1 MIQEVTRV
9 DMSVHKSGAVAL
21 APGRDLVVMLPVW
34 VMKAIRLGALNEPV
48 VPEKLHNFVVRLDN
62 FFRDAVDSSQTQKV
76 SELCEQLKLFHM
88 SKEEEDFVAR
98 WLFRQLLGSYYGG
111 VRASTKV
118 GDEPVRVVD
127 LLQDVEVPGQRKG
140 WVQRLIQWVLR

>member
-1 MIQEVTRV
+1 MIQEVVSV
-9 DMSVHKSGAVAL
+9 DMSVHKGGAVAL

-34 VMKAIRLGALNEPV
+34 VMKAIQLGAKNEVV
-48 VPEKLHNFVVRLDN
+48 VPENLHNFVVRLDS
-62 FFRDAVDSSQTQKV
+62 FFRGAVDSGQTQKV
-76 SELCEQLKLFHM
+76 SELCEKLQLFHA

-111 VRASTKV
+111 VRVSTKV
-118 GDEPVRVVD
+118 GDDPVRVVD